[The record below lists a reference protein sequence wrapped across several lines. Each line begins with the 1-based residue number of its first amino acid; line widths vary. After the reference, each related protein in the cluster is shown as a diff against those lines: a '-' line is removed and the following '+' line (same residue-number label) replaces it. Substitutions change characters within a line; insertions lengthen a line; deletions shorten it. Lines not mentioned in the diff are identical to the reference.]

1 MLWLGANVML
11 EYDINDAK
19 ELLSNNKGNA
29 IKSLEDVNEQMGKF
43 FFHNWIYLSF
53 YQPSFAIKWPPLR
66 CQWPV
71 SITGM
76 LIDERQ
82 PIWSKEEILT
92 PLVAPRPENKTET
105 HTQITTLF

>member
-43 FFHNWIYLSF
+43 FFHN
-53 YQPSFAIKWPPLR
+53 
-66 CQWPV
+66 
-71 SITGM
+71 
-76 LIDERQ
+76 
-82 PIWSKEEILT
+82 
-92 PLVAPRPENKTET
+92 
-105 HTQITTLF
+105 

>member
-43 FFHNWIYLSF
+43 FLSCEFFYTVEYIFHFTSL
-53 YQPSFAIKWPPLR
+53 PS
-66 CQWPV
+66 
-71 SITGM
+71 
-76 LIDERQ
+76 
-82 PIWSKEEILT
+82 
-92 PLVAPRPENKTET
+92 RPND
-105 HTQITTLF
+105 HH

>member
-43 FFHNWIYLSF
+43 FSTIEYIYHFTSL
-53 YQPSFAIKWPPLR
+53 PSRSNDHHWGVNGPCL
-66 CQWPV
+66 
-71 SITGM
+71 
-76 LIDERQ
+76 
-82 PIWSKEEILT
+82 
-92 PLVAPRPENKTET
+92 
-105 HTQITTLF
+105 